1 MTERASAM
9 LDYGRL
15 ARLCSLGA
23 LAGVALLTT
32 PARGQARCLNAQ
44 CTPVYNAHIICCNRL
59 VYTPGVEGFGADRS
73 VDCDDYLR
81 NRATPEESQALCQ
94 QIRHSGLVC
103 PAAQQS
109 CYNPKKAGNNC
120 PPDLDPRSPDRPNL
134 YVQYTGGRYNMPLFD
149 GPSETGTSETMSTP
163 PGGGGPQLPW
173 GTRLDYDEVRQVNG
187 ETWYH
192 VGKAHCIL
200 SEVVPVYGSQ
210 SWSEWLASLLTGEKG
225 LPDAQAEIW
234 KPCEGWARGRDV
246 SCTRPSTVPPPQAA
260 YPPVMPSAV
269 WARRN

>member
-9 LDYGRL
+9 LNYGRL

-23 LAGVALLTT
+23 LAFVVLQLM
-32 PARGQARCLNAQ
+32 PARVQARCLNVG

-81 NRATPEESQALCQ
+81 NQATPEEAQALCQ
-94 QIRHSGLVC
+94 QIRHSNLVC

-109 CYNPKKAGNNC
+109 CYDPKKAGNNC
-120 PPDLDPRSPDRPNL
+120 PPDLDPRGKDRPNL
-134 YVQYTGGRYNMPLFD
+134 YVQYTGGRYHMPLYD
-149 GPSETGTSETMSTP
+149 EPSETASHTMSSVS
-163 PGGGGPQLPW
+163 GPQLPW
-173 GTRLDYDEVRQVNG
+173 GTILDYDEVRQVNG

-192 VGKAHCIL
+192 VGKARCI
-200 SEVVPVYGSQ
+200 VKMVPVYDE
-210 SWSEWLASLLTGEKG
+210 SWSEWLASLLTGERG
-225 LPDAQAEIW
+225 RPDAHAEIW
-234 KPCEGWARGRDV
+234 KPCEGWARAQDV

-260 YPPVMPSAV
+260 YPPYKPETVF
-269 WARRN
+269 ARRN